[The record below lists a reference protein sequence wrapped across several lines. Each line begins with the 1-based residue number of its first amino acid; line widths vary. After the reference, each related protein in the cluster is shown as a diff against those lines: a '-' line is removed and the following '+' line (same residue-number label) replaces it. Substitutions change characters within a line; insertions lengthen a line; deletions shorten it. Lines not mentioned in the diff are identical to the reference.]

1 MRWASNRQPMVD
13 GIDENQSAE
22 AARADTQT
30 FPEGRIMKVSD
41 AMSGGVKTVFVDD
54 SVTFAMRLML
64 DNHLSGLPVVDRQG
78 HLVGMLTE
86 GDLMRRAELGTE
98 RKHPHWLEFILG
110 PGRLAQ
116 EYVDTHGRRVEEVM
130 TADVVSIDKSMPL
143 KEAVTLME
151 GRHIK
156 RLPVL
161 DHGRLVGIISRA
173 DLLRTFLATSLEPDI
188 AQGVSDD
195 AIRQRIDRE
204 IDRQP
209 WNPRATVGIKVDR
222 GVVDLSGIVTSEA
235 MRDALRVLVE
245 NTPGVIRIRDD
256 ITTVEPISG
265 LVVRSPTDAA

>member
-1 MRWASNRQPMVD
+1 MASNRQPMVD

-22 AARADTQT
+22 AARADTQI